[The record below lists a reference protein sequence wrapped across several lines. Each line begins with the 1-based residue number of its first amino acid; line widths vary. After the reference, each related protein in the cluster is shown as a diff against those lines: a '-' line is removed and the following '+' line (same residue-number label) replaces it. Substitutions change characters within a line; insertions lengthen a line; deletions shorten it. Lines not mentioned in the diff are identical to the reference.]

1 MILLHT
7 EQNGFPCLE
16 LGSTSKIPDLTG
28 LGMRCEN
35 LGFPS
40 GSVIKNPPVS
50 AGDAGSTPVSG
61 RSPGEGN
68 GNPLQ
73 YACLGNSMDR
83 ETCWAIVHG
92 VAQSQTRLRTYTQT
106 LFLWIRAHP
115 LLTQDVCF
123 LAGPHSE
130 TLGSG
135 GHNSM
140 HVKDLQGKV

>member
-40 GSVIKNPPVS
+40 GSVIKNPPAN
-50 AGDAGSTPVSG
+50 AGDTGLILGSG
-61 RSPGEGN
+61 RSPGGGI

-73 YACLGNSMDR
+73 FSCLKNSLDSGVW
-83 ETCWAIVHG
+83 WAALHG
-92 VAQSQTRLRTYTQT
+92 VAQSRT
-106 LFLWIRAHP
+106 
-115 LLTQDVCF
+115 
-123 LAGPHSE
+123 
-130 TLGSG
+130 
-135 GHNSM
+135 
-140 HVKDLQGKV
+140 